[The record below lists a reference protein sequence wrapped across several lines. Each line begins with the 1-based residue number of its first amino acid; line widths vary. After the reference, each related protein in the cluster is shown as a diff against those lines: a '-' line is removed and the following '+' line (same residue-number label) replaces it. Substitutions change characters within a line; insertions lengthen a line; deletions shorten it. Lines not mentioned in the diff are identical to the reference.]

1 MYIVSEGRESAETN
15 EFNGRA
21 GNIVDQHSE
30 VRATNMG
37 GIDDTSVSAGDR
49 DGSREFDRVE
59 EVIDIVGA
67 GERRTGIDHPGSGS
81 WSIGDWF
88 FSSSCSCSS
97 EGVVLGLHVAV
108 QGVSI
113 TSCRWRDESVSICNF
128 VIYLSSEKYSLG
140 FL

>member
-37 GIDDTSVSAGDR
+37 GIDDR

-59 EVIDIVGA
+59 EVIDIVDA
-67 GERRTGIDHPGSGS
+67 GESETGS
-81 WSIGDWF
+81 
-88 FSSSCSCSS
+88 
-97 EGVVLGLHVAV
+97 VVVVVAV
-108 QGVSI
+108 AV
-113 TSCRWRDESVSICNF
+113 RE
-128 VIYLSSEKYSLG
+128 
-140 FL
+140 

>member
-1 MYIVSEGRESAETN
+1 MYIVAKGGESAETN

-21 GNIVDQHSE
+21 GNIVDQHIE

-49 DGSREFDRVE
+49 DGSGELDRVE
-59 EVIDIVGA
+59 EIIDIVGA
-67 GERRTGIDHPGSGS
+67 GERRTRIDHPGSGS
-81 WSIGDWF
+81 GSIGDGF
-88 FSSSCSCSS
+88 LSYSCSCSG

-113 TSCRWRDESVSICNF
+113 TSCRWRDESVSVCNF
-128 VIYLSSEKYSLG
+128 VIYLSSEKYSLD

>member
-1 MYIVSEGRESAETN
+1 VHIVAEGGESAETN

-30 VRATNMG
+30 VRATNMS

-49 DGSREFDRVE
+49 DGSEEFDRVE
-59 EVIDIVGA
+59 EVIDIIGA
-67 GERRTGIDHPGSGS
+67 GERRTGIDHPGSES

-88 FSSSCSCSS
+88 FSCSCSCSG

-113 TSCRWRDESVSICNF
+113 TSCRWRDKSVSVCNF
-128 VIYLSSEKYSLG
+128 VINLSSEKYSLG